1 MVSHTAFGF
10 IHSLKD
16 FCSMMLGP
24 TKILCSIMFHEKRK
38 FRERLDTR
46 IRCFLLVSVLHQFV
60 SKQLIRSNTLC
71 PLFIPG
77 SLTVR
82 P

>member
-1 MVSHTAFGF
+1 MVGHTAFGNSYSFWF

-38 FRERLDTR
+38 FRERLDSRHTDSL
-46 IRCFLLVSVLHQFV
+46 FLISFRATSVCEYT
-60 SKQLIRSNTLC
+60 IN
-71 PLFIPG
+71 
-77 SLTVR
+77 
-82 P
+82 